1 VRLAVRSE
9 KRRNST
15 FGVEYRGYETKGS
28 GEPMVIEEA
37 VEMINQ
43 GKSQREVAADLGMSE
58 STLRSRI
65 RKAGFVRNEQ
75 AQYILDETS
84 ANEKANLVD
93 EWMTKSAT
101 EEKPKKK
108 KRASFDI
115 DSELLKELK
124 IYAIIH
130 DKNIYEV
137 AESAI
142 RKYLRE

>member
-1 VRLAVRSE
+1 
-9 KRRNST
+9 
-15 FGVEYRGYETKGS
+15 
-28 GEPMVIEEA
+28 MVIEEA

-43 GKSQREVAADLGMSE
+43 GKSQREVAADLGLSE

-75 AQYILDETS
+75 AQYILDVTKVDNAELNETENPEP
-84 ANEKANLVD
+84 NEGAAFIN
-93 EWMTKSAT
+93 EWITKGAK

>member
-1 VRLAVRSE
+1 
-9 KRRNST
+9 
-15 FGVEYRGYETKGS
+15 
-28 GEPMVIEEA
+28 MVLEEA
-37 VEMINQ
+37 VEKINQ
-43 GKSQREVAADLGMSE
+43 GKSQREVAAELGMSE

-75 AQYILDETS
+75 AQYVFDETQVFTQQPKQS
-84 ANEKANLVD
+84 EKP
-93 EWMTKSAT
+93 EP
-101 EEKPKKK
+101 PKKK

-124 IYAIIH
+124 IHAIIH